1 MGRRMPLGGSRPRG
15 IMALALFVATGI
27 CAAAL
32 NCQMSD
38 DRPRDR
44 DDRNV
49 SFDASGW
56 VMPLGNIHGNPPPS
70 ASSVRLSE
78 FLFGVTPEP
87 PLGLIKP
94 SSMAWQADALWICD
108 SALGAVFRY
117 DVAGGTLA
125 PAEFETALRRPVAV
139 SMASNGDLLV
149 ADVGHNIVFRFN
161 SARRVRVRYAIES
174 SDFRPASAIEV
185 GDSVWVSN
193 VAAHQVEVFDSA
205 SGRHLKSIGRRGSA
219 PGEFGAPLGMVVT
232 PSGTVLVVDML
243 NDRVQEIDASGAWR
257 RNIGRPGD
265 RVGCFGRPKDVA
277 VAPDG
282 TVFVTDAASQRVHA
296 FDAAGGALTAFG
308 GDGSQAEPLSVPNG
322 VLVTTAR
329 PIDARRVTGG
339 PEPLG
344 YILVAEQLRQPGIRV
359 FAWYGRPIRKSADG
373 TAPVGPARRAHQ
385 PAPTVENPHWS
396 ADKCDACHRMSG
408 PIAMPIAPASV
419 DAACITCHDGTK
431 AVAESHPVGRIALTS
446 STTPPTDWPLVD
458 GRLGCL
464 TCHDVKRHCDV
475 TAARPAGNAAM
486 LRGAALGGSVR
497 FCLQCHEGS
506 DSWRISPH
514 QQTRDDGTI
523 REETCGFCHT
533 ADSARIALAGGD
545 KPVLRSRGS
554 NVCLGCHSKHWDYF
568 PEGHVDRPLT
578 SEIARRLGEL
588 AHRSGAGSVGERGSV
603 VDRNATRATPS
614 AKVGTG
620 ADADTDD
627 ATEPDSTIAG
637 STDEMSAAESVYS
650 DRGLPHPSADQR
662 RPQHDA
668 NRPLLPIEGGRIV
681 CYTCHNPHQAG
692 LFAAGAPVGR
702 HASLAPDVQ
711 AHLRMDRQDLC
722 LTCHGK

>member
-1 MGRRMPLGGSRPRG
+1 MAMPRG
-15 IMALALFVATGI
+15 RARGTVALGLFLAASVGG
-27 CAAAL
+27 AAL

-44 DDRNV
+44 ANRDEG
-49 SFDASGW
+49 FDASGW
-56 VMPLGNIHGNPPPS
+56 VMSLGNIHGNPPPS

-94 SSMAWQADALWICD
+94 SSMAWQEGALWICD

-117 DVAGGTLA
+117 DIAAGALT
-125 PAEFETALRRPVAV
+125 PVEFETALQRPVAV
-139 SMASNGDLLV
+139 SAATNGDLLV
-149 ADVGHNIVFRFN
+149 ADVGHNVVFRFDT
-161 SARRVRVRYAIES
+161 ARRVRVRYSLES
-174 SDFRPASAIEV
+174 QDFRPASAIEV
-185 GDSVWVSN
+185 GNAVWISN
-193 VAAHQVEVFDSA
+193 VAAHRIEVFDST
-205 SGRHLKSIGRRGSA
+205 SGGHLKSIGRRGSA
-219 PGEFGAPLGMVVT
+219 PSEFGAPLGMAVT
-232 PSGTVLVVDML
+232 PGGNVLVVDML
-243 NDRVQEIDASGAWR
+243 NDRVQELDTSGAWR

-277 VAPDG
+277 VSPDG
-282 TVFVTDAASQRVHA
+282 TIFVTDAASQRVHA
-296 FDAAGGALTAFG
+296 FDAAGGALTTFG
-308 GDGSQAEPLSVPNG
+308 GDGSHAEPLSVPNG

-329 PIDARRVTGG
+329 PIDARRVAGG

-344 YILVAEQLRQPGIRV
+344 YVLVAEQLRQPGVRV
-359 FAWYGRPIRKSADG
+359 FAWYGRPARTSADG
-373 TAPVGPARRAHQ
+373 TAQYGPARRAHL

-419 DAACITCHDGTK
+419 DAACIGCHDGAK

-446 STTPPTDWPLVD
+446 STTPPADWPLVD

-464 TCHDVKRHCDV
+464 TCHDVKRHCDI
-475 TAARPAGNAAM
+475 TAARPAANAAM

-514 QQTRDDGTI
+514 QQVRDDGTI

-533 ADSARIALAGGD
+533 ADSARLALSGGE

-578 SEIARRLGEL
+578 SEIARRLGDL
-588 AHRSGAGSVGERGSV
+588 THRSSAGRGDER
-603 VDRNATRATPS
+603 DRVIDPAATSDTMHATPNARAEAGATAENGAAVEF
-614 AKVGTG
+614 AK
-620 ADADTDD
+620 
-627 ATEPDSTIAG
+627 
-637 STDEMSAAESVYS
+637 S
-650 DRGLPHPSADQR
+650 DQSQPHLHADQR
-662 RPQHDA
+662 
-668 NRPLLPIEGGRIV
+668 LLPIEGGRVV

-692 LFAAGAPVGR
+692 LIAAGAPVGR
-702 HASLAPDVQ
+702 HASLASDVQ